1 MDDIRAQTGK
11 LDAEIELIRVRIQ
24 RTLAAE
30 ERAVANEHHG
40 LELQKY
46 HDREASEFTAGDEH
60 VYERVDYNGHIDR
73 LTRRLE
79 SLERTRAELLEAQV
93 KRDAERDD
101 YEPVSQIQVTVINT
115 DGSFTRSDGTTGNVK
130 NGDMP

>member
-1 MDDIRAQTGK
+1 M
-11 LDAEIELIRVRIQ
+11 RIQ

-30 ERAVANEHHG
+30 ERAAANEHHG

-46 HDREASEFTAGDEH
+46 HDREASEFTAGDER

-79 SLERTRAELLEAQV
+79 SLERTRVEMIDAQT
-93 KRDAERDD
+93 KRDADRDD
-101 YEPVSQIQVTVINT
+101 FEPVTEWRISVIGENG
-115 DGSFTRSDGTTGNVK
+115 DFTRPDGTFGNVK
-130 NGDMP
+130 NGDEPHA